1 MFLFT
6 VAWRNLW
13 RHRRRSLITAAAM
26 GVGMALVLF
35 VIALTDGMYAQMFD
49 VMVTQNLGHVQVHHP
64 DYPERHR
71 LYDTVDVAGDAVA
84 KMEATAGVTH
94 LTTRVFGFAL
104 AGSEEKSS
112 GARLVG
118 VLPDREQQVTHADQ
132 RVVAGRF
139 LGVEPAREV
148 VIGDEMAEDLD
159 LEVGGELV
167 VIGQSTYGA
176 VASDLF
182 TIVGLH
188 HTGATAMDR
197 SGVYLH
203 QADLQAFL
211 ELPDQVH
218 EIVVITEDA
227 FAAEPVSLALQAA
240 LGGQEPPP
248 GEGAAPTPVGAADGD
263 AEAAASPLVRTWQE
277 ADPQAAQLIGMQDAS
292 KFIMMGVVF
301 SVAGL
306 GVLNTMLMAVF
317 ERTRE
322 LGVLRAL
329 GLTPGQLLRLV
340 LIESVLLTAVAGIF
354 GLLLGGVLDYWVI
367 TEGLDFSTGD
377 GKGLVYQGITLDPRI
392 KGQFNL
398 DGVVLTVAV
407 MFSIS
412 VLAAVWPAVRAA
424 RLRPVDAMRHV

>member
-71 LYDTVDVAGDAVA
+71 LYDTVDVAGDTVA
-84 KMEATAGVTH
+84 TMESTPGVTQ

-104 AGSEEKSS
+104 AGSEDKSA

-139 LGVEPAREV
+139 LGSAPAREV
-148 VIGDEMAEDLD
+148 VIGDEMAEELD

-218 EIVVITEDA
+218 EVVVITEDA
-227 FAAEPVSLALQAA
+227 FAAEPVRAA
-240 LGGQEPPP
+240 LAATLQEDAPPS
-248 GEGAAPTPVGAADGD
+248 
-263 AEAAASPLVRTWQE
+263 AEPEEALSGPLVRTWQE
-277 ADPQAAQLIGMQDAS
+277 ADPQAAQLISMQDAS
-292 KFIMMGVVF
+292 KVIMMGVVF

-340 LIESVLLTAVAGIF
+340 LIESVLLTAVAGVF

-392 KGQFNL
+392 KGEFNL
-398 DGVVLTVAV
+398 DGVILTVVV

-412 VLAAVWPAVRAA
+412 VLSAVWPAVRAA

>member
-1 MFLFT
+1 
-6 VAWRNLW
+6 
-13 RHRRRSLITAAAM
+13 
-26 GVGMALVLF
+26 
-35 VIALTDGMYAQMFD
+35 
-49 VMVTQNLGHVQVHHP
+49 
-64 DYPERHR
+64 
-71 LYDTVDVAGDAVA
+71 
-84 KMEATAGVTH
+84 
-94 LTTRVFGFAL
+94 
-104 AGSEEKSS
+104 
-112 GARLVG
+112 
-118 VLPDREQQVTHADQ
+118 
-132 RVVAGRF
+132 
-139 LGVEPAREV
+139 
-148 VIGDEMAEDLD
+148 
-159 LEVGGELV
+159 
-167 VIGQSTYGA
+167 
-176 VASDLF
+176 
-182 TIVGLH
+182 
-188 HTGATAMDR
+188 
-197 SGVYLH
+197 
-203 QADLQAFL
+203 
-211 ELPDQVH
+211 
-218 EIVVITEDA
+218 
-227 FAAEPVSLALQAA
+227 
-240 LGGQEPPP
+240 
-248 GEGAAPTPVGAADGD
+248 
-263 AEAAASPLVRTWQE
+263 
-277 ADPQAAQLIGMQDAS
+277 MQDAS

-340 LIESVLLTAVAGIF
+340 LIESVLLTAVAGMF

>member
-71 LYDTVDVAGDAVA
+71 LYDTVDVAGDTVA
-84 KMEATAGVTH
+84 TMESTPGVTQ

-104 AGSEEKSS
+104 AGSEDKSA

-139 LGVEPAREV
+139 LGSAPAREV
-148 VIGDEMAEDLD
+148 VIGDEMAEELD

-218 EIVVITEDA
+218 EVVVITEDA
-227 FAAEPVSLALQAA
+227 FAAEPVRAA
-240 LGGQEPPP
+240 LAATLQEDAPPS
-248 GEGAAPTPVGAADGD
+248 
-263 AEAAASPLVRTWQE
+263 AEAEDAHAGPLVRTWQE
-277 ADPQAAQLIGMQDAS
+277 ADPQAAQLISMQDAS
-292 KFIMMGVVF
+292 KVIMMGVVF

-340 LIESVLLTAVAGIF
+340 LIESVLLTAVAGVF
-354 GLLLGGVLDYWVI
+354 GLFLGGVLDYWVI

-398 DGVVLTVAV
+398 DGVLLTVVV

-412 VLAAVWPAVRAA
+412 VLSAVWPAVRAA

>member
-35 VIALTDGMYAQMFD
+35 VIALTDGMYSQMFD

-64 DYPERHR
+64 DYPERR
-71 LYDTVDVAGDAVA
+71 RMYDTVDVAGDAVA
-84 KMEATAGVTH
+84 KMESTPGVTQ

-104 AGSEEKSS
+104 AGSEDKSA

-118 VLPDREQQVTHADQ
+118 VLPDREQGVTHADQ

-139 LGVEPAREV
+139 LGSAPAREV
-148 VIGDEMAEDLD
+148 VIGDEMAEELD

-188 HTGATAMDR
+188 HTGSTAMDR

-227 FAAEPVSLALQAA
+227 FAAEPVSAA
-240 LGGQEPPP
+240 LAATLAEDAPPSADA
-248 GEGAAPTPVGAADGD
+248 EGADGAED
-263 AEAAASPLVRTWQE
+263 AGAQPLVRTWQE

-322 LGVLRAL
+322 LGVMRAL

-340 LIESVLLTAVAGIF
+340 LIESVLLTAVAGLF
-354 GLLLGGVLDYWVI
+354 GLALGGVLDYWVI
-367 TEGLDFSTGD
+367 TEGLDFSAGD

-392 KGQFNL
+392 KGEFNL
-398 DGVVLTVAV
+398 DGVLLTIAV

-412 VLAAVWPAVRAA
+412 VLSAVWPAVRAA

>member
-49 VMVTQNLGHVQVHHP
+49 VMVTQNLGHVQVHHA
-64 DYPERHR
+64 DYPERQR
-71 LYDTVDVAGDAVA
+71 MYDTVDVADGALA
-84 KMEATAGVTH
+84 KLESTPGVTQ

-104 AGSEEKSS
+104 AGSEAQSA

-118 VLPDREQQVTHADQ
+118 VLPDQEQRVTRADQ
-132 RVVAGRF
+132 KVVKGRF
-139 LGVEPAREV
+139 LAAEPSREV
-148 VIGDEMAEDLD
+148 VIGDEMAEELDLD
-159 LEVGGELV
+159 VGGELV
-167 VIGQSTYGA
+167 VIGQSSYGA
-176 VASDLF
+176 LASDLF

-188 HTGATAMDR
+188 HTGATTLDR

-211 ELPDQVH
+211 DLPEQVH
-218 EIVVITEDA
+218 EVVVITDDA
-227 FAAEPVSLALQAA
+227 FAAEPVSAAIQAA
-240 LGGQEPPP
+240 LGGHGPPSSAD
-248 GEGAAPTPVGAADGD
+248 GAAPP
-263 AEAAASPLVRTWQE
+263 AEAEEPGPLVRTWQE
-277 ADPQAAQLIGMQDAS
+277 ADPQAAQLISMQDAS
-292 KFIMMGVVF
+292 KVIMMGVVF

-322 LGVLRAL
+322 LGVMRAL

-340 LIESVLLTAVAGIF
+340 LIESVLLTAVAGVF

-392 KGQFNL
+392 KGKFSAQ
-398 DGVVLTVAV
+398 GVVLTVGV

-412 VLAAVWPAVRAA
+412 VLAAVWPAIRAA